1 MTNNKH
7 AYLIIA
13 HNEFDILESLIEV
26 LDEERNDIYIHID
39 LKSKLSEKEQSKFT
53 VNKSSIYFI
62 NRTSINW
69 GGYSQIQCEIELL
82 KAATKRTYSYYHL
95 LSGVDFP
102 LKNQNEIHNFFEKNH
117 GKEFV
122 HFDRKSI
129 QKSTLTRIEF
139 YYFFQD
145 IVFFSKNKWTG
156 FIRRKIN
163 SFFIYIQKKIKINR
177 LISND
182 ITYMKGAN
190 WFSITNEFATYVVSK
205 ENWISKTFRN
215 TLCADEMFL
224 QTLLYNS
231 KFKNNLYFKKL
242 NNDYLSIMRYIDWE
256 KGNPYTWRAEDFNIL
271 KESPYLFARK
281 FSSRIDSKIIDDLKN
296 YLLSNDE

>member
-1 MTNNKH
+1 MTLKKH

-13 HNEFDILESLIEV
+13 HNEFDILKSLIEV
-26 LDEERNDIYIHID
+26 LDDERNDIYIHID
-39 LKSKLSEKEQSKFT
+39 LKSKLSEKEQRKFT

-82 KAATKRTYSYYHL
+82 KAATKKTYSYYHL

-102 LKNQNEIHNFFEKNH
+102 LKNQNEIHNFFEKNQ

-129 QKSTLTRIEF
+129 QKSTLNRIEF
-139 YYFFQD
+139 YYFLQD
-145 IVFFSKNKWTG
+145 NVFFSKNKWTG

-163 SFFIYIQKKIKINR
+163 SLIIYIQKKIKINR